1 MSFSPVKFIY
11 EPPKNLLFKIV
22 TNGFKFQFYC
32 IHEIWQVIHR
42 TLAAML
48 AAFVSIGTLAAF
60 QDRPTMGDIIK
71 WIDYETLLLIF
82 SMMILV
88 AILID
93 TGIFDYIAV
102 YTFQV

>member
-1 MSFSPVKFIY
+1 MNNYVLVLSTLELWIRKTYLLLYLSPQKQ
-11 EPPKNLLFKIV
+11 IV
-22 TNGFKFQFYC
+22 
-32 IHEIWQVIHR
+32 HR
-42 TLAAML
+42 TLAAL
-48 AAFVSIGTLAAF
+48 FAAFVSIGTLSAF
-60 QDRPTMGDIIK
+60 QDRPTMDDMIK

-88 AILID
+88 AALID

>member
-1 MSFSPVKFIY
+1 M
-11 EPPKNLLFKIV
+11 
-22 TNGFKFQFYC
+22 
-32 IHEIWQVIHR
+32 IHR

-60 QDRPTMGDIIK
+60 NDRPTMYEIIN

-88 AILID
+88 AVLID

-102 YTFQV
+102 YTFQVSILVASIQFICNVK

>member
-1 MSFSPVKFIY
+1 M
-11 EPPKNLLFKIV
+11 
-22 TNGFKFQFYC
+22 
-32 IHEIWQVIHR
+32 
-42 TLAAML
+42 AALL
-48 AAFVSIGTLAAF
+48 AAFVSIGTLSAF
-60 QDRPTMGDIIK
+60 QDRPTMDDMIK

-102 YTFQV
+102 YTFQVRTILIMRYLINRLKFPLLFLI